1 MTNKYKITE
10 IQVGTHTV
18 NSVIATTPEGKLLH
32 IPIDAGNGDYQQFL
46 RDVKEYGIDI
56 VEGPEV
62 DVRIDY
68 KIKRAAAYPPI
79 GEQLDKI
86 YHHGIEAWRG
96 DIKMIKDQF
105 PDSQVGLSTTANV
118 PDWVQTEVDK
128 L

>member
-1 MTNKYKITE
+1 MAYPIDKSYKI
-10 IQVGTHTV
+10 V
-18 NSVIATTPEGKLLH
+18 NNPISEGDH
-32 IPIDAGNGDYQQFL
+32 IITQTGDTQISIPRVDTNNHYQKFL
-46 RDVKEYGIDI
+46 QDVKEQGIDI

-62 DVRIDY
+62 VVRVDY
-68 KIKRAAAYPPI
+68 RDRRVQAYPPI

-86 YHHGIEAWRG
+86 YHYGIDAWKS

-128 L
+128 

>member
-1 MTNKYKITE
+1 MYKYKITKE
-10 IQVGTHTV
+10 DNCIIKRNDLGNDTY
-18 NSVIATTPEGKLLH
+18 
-32 IPIDAGNGDYQQFL
+32 IPKSSGNRTYLQFL
-46 RDVKEYGIDI
+46 QDVKEQGIDI

-62 DVRIDY
+62 VVRVDY
-68 KIKRAAAYPPI
+68 RDRRVQAYPPI

-86 YHHGIEAWRG
+86 YHYGIDAWKS

>member
-1 MTNKYKITE
+1 MNYKIKTIDSKDYIIRNNDDGSQTGCTE
-10 IQVGTHTV
+10 G
-18 NSVIATTPEGKLLH
+18 SL
-32 IPIDAGNGDYQQFL
+32 DYEQFL
-46 RDVKEYGIDI
+46 QDVKEQGIGI

-62 DVRIDY
+62 VVRVDY
-68 KIKRAAAYPPI
+68 KEKRREAYPPI
-79 GEQLDKI
+79 GDQLDKI
-86 YHHGIEAWRG
+86 YHHGLEAWRG

>member
-1 MTNKYKITE
+1 MKMYKITNDRIIHKTDE
-10 IQVGTHTV
+10 DIY
-18 NSVIATTPEGKLLH
+18 
-32 IPIDAGNGDYQQFL
+32 IPRNPDNRHYQQFL
-46 RDVKEYGIDI
+46 QDVKEHGLDI

-62 DVRIDY
+62 VVRVDY
-68 KIKRAAAYPPI
+68 KEKRLQAYPDI
-79 GEQLDKI
+79 GDQLDKI
-86 YHHGIEAWRG
+86 YHHVIDAWKA

>member
-1 MTNKYKITE
+1 MKMYKITNDRIIHKNDE
-10 IQVGTHTV
+10 DMD
-18 NSVIATTPEGKLLH
+18 
-32 IPIDAGNGDYQQFL
+32 IPRNPDNRHYQQFL
-46 RDVKEYGIDI
+46 RDVKEQGLSI

-62 DVRIDY
+62 VVRVDY
-68 KIKRAAAYPPI
+68 RDKRREAYPDI
-79 GEQLDKI
+79 GDQLDKI
-86 YHHGIEAWRG
+86 YHHGLEAWRG